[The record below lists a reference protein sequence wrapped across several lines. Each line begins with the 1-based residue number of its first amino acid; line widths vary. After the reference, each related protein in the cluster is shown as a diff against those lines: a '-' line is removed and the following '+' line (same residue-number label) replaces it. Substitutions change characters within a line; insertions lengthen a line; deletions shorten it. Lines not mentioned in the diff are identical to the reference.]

1 MLLSNRFQSHPFKC
15 SSFPSFEPHPFFW
28 GVPIARS
35 QGRLL
40 RKAKSAPLKIY
51 HQDMSSSHDKFLKIL
66 HLSFLLLAFST
77 NFVLLTQ
84 NVNVARFAR
93 NLECK
98 FFYDFQTMHVVR
110 KSTSCIFSMKFG
122 MGRMMSKLFKL
133 MFEHHLS
140 NFSSS

>member
-40 RKAKSAPLKIY
+40 RKAKSAPPKIY

-93 NLECK
+93 NCECN
-98 FFYDFQTMHVVR
+98 FFCDFQTMHVVR
-110 KSTSCIFSMKFG
+110 KSTSCIFPMEL
-122 MGRMMSKLFKL
+122 MSSRDSDQTSVL
-133 MFEHHLS
+133 MCF
-140 NFSSS
+140 

>member
-1 MLLSNRFQSHPFKC
+1 
-15 SSFPSFEPHPFFW
+15 
-28 GVPIARS
+28 
-35 QGRLL
+35 
-40 RKAKSAPLKIY
+40 
-51 HQDMSSSHDKFLKIL
+51 MSSSHDKLLKVSY
-66 HLSFLLLAFST
+66 LSFLILTFPT
-77 NFVLLTQ
+77 NFVLSKLTQ

-93 NLECK
+93 NCECN
-98 FFYDFQTMHVVR
+98 FFCDFQTMHVVR